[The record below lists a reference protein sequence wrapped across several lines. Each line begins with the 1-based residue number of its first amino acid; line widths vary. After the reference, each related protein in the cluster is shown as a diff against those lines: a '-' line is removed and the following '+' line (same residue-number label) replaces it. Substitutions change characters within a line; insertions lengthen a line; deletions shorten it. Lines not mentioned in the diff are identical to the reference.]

1 MTKRF
6 LGKLSNDQ
14 NVTQSQFPCLFP
26 RTQDR
31 SESRTKLESGKFSI
45 EIAGW
50 KTTKSRDYDDDAD
63 VDDDYDDEDDICP
76 GGKPQRVGT
85 LLHKHPV
92 NVSTRL
98 PCTPGLL
105 RSSKTPKCATA
116 YMYLSHFLK
125 CNSAFNLSSMFVAR
139 WKKKNKKNRKYRQWK
154 QTPGSEAQTVF

>member
-31 SESRTKLESGKFSI
+31 SESRPKLERGKFSI

-50 KTTKSRDYDDDAD
+50 KTTKNRDYDDDAD
-63 VDDDYDDEDDICP
+63 EDDYDDEDDICP

-105 RSSKTPKCATA
+105 RISKTPKCATA
-116 YMYLSHFLK
+116 YVPFPFFKMEFSFQLE
-125 CNSAFNLSSMFVAR
+125 FNVCGEMEE
-139 WKKKNKKNRKYRQWK
+139 KEQK
-154 QTPGSEAQTVF
+154 E

>member
-31 SESRTKLESGKFSI
+31 SESRPKLEVSDFLSFLSRLWKFT
-45 EIAGW
+45 GW
-50 KTTKSRDYDDDAD
+50 KTPKSRDYDDDAD
-63 VDDDYDDEDDICP
+63 VDDDYDDEDDICS

-105 RSSKTPKCATA
+105 IISKTPKCATA
-116 YMYLSHFLK
+116 YVPGTHFI
-125 CNSAFNLSSMFVAR
+125 
-139 WKKKNKKNRKYRQWK
+139 
-154 QTPGSEAQTVF
+154 

>member
-31 SESRTKLESGKFSI
+31 FESRPKLERGKFSI

-116 YMYLSHFLK
+116 YVPFTFYLMEFSFQLE
-125 CNSAFNLSSMFVAR
+125 FNVVR
-139 WKKKNKKNRKYRQWK
+139 KKKKNNNKKI
-154 QTPGSEAQTVF
+154 QTMEANTRL